1 MITSE
6 MRGPRRKSSDE
17 PGDAHF
23 LTFSCY
29 QRRSFL
35 EPDDN
40 KKIFIENLGRSR
52 DRLGFLLYAYVVVP
66 EHVHLLLWPGEG
78 GASIAQILQS
88 VKQPV
93 SARLRNRVG
102 LPPAFW
108 LAGGGHDRDV
118 RSAKTVLSIM
128 DYIHNNPV
136 ERGLCRTPLDYP
148 WSSAAW
154 YEDRTGPLVVDPWCP

>member
-1 MITSE
+1 M
-6 MRGPRRKSSDE
+6 MRNKMRVPGRKSDDE

-29 QRRSFL
+29 HRLPFL
-35 EPDDN
+35 EPE
-40 KKIFIENLGRSR
+40 KHKQIFIENLGRSR
-52 DRLGFLLYAYVVVP
+52 DRLGFLLYAYVVMP

-78 GASIAQILQS
+78 GATIAQILQS

-93 SARLRNRVG
+93 SARLRYRIG
-102 LPPAFW
+102 MPPAYW
-108 LAGGGHDRDV
+108 QAGGGHDRNV
-118 RSAKTVLSIM
+118 WSSKTVLSIIE
-128 DYIHNNPV
+128 YIHNNPV
-136 ERGLCRTPLDYP
+136 ERGLSRTPLDYP